1 MISDYPSKYKQCL
14 KKDPLADLDLVH
26 DVILEFDAHLPKGV
40 KSIDAIIPRR
50 VLNREIDQW
59 RARQRFIA
67 DSDAAIQ
74 SQESRELDPHQQL
87 VFRESQEL
95 VSSLIPLL
103 KPNHQE
109 VLRLVFFEGLQHEQI
124 AKLRCCT
131 PQSVQTMLERA
142 KAALKQLINQ
152 CPARGA

>member
-26 DVILEFDAHLPKGV
+26 DVILELDAHPPEGV

-50 VLNREIDQW
+50 VLSREIDQW
-59 RARQRFIA
+59 RARQRFLA
-67 DSDAAIQ
+67 DSDVAIQ
-74 SQESRELDPHQQL
+74 SQLSREPDPFQQLVFSESRELIH
-87 VFRESQEL
+87 R
-95 VSSLIPLL
+95 LIPLL

-109 VLRLVFFEGLQHEQI
+109 ILRLVFFEGLQQEQI

-152 CPARGA
+152 FSSRGA